1 MEQPTQ
7 LDPRIYQTDGDV
19 VFFPVRHHSPAAARI
34 VQQLIQEI
42 KPTAIAIEGPSDFN
56 AQISELFLPHQLPIA
71 IYSYIQ
77 TTETRRGAF
86 YPFCIYSPEWQALQS
101 AHECNIP
108 VEFIDLPWADSPT
121 DRTSQNCYSDE
132 SFNHSNY
139 IDTLCQKLGLPDF
152 DTLWDTLFEIDPNL
166 SIAEYLERCHQFCY
180 HLRTSEHQSSSSDQQ
195 RETFMAEQIRSLI
208 AKHPGKILVVTGGF
222 HSYPLY
228 RSIVLNQNPP
238 EISIDLTPIDNFIDP
253 MDLSDSIDPLVPKVI
268 VQGIALTPYSYDRL
282 DNLTG
287 YNSGMPNPGF
297 YHAVWQQR
305 SQHNTSNKIIPAIN
319 KKPDPQAK
327 SLTPS
332 PLMGEGWGEGEST
345 SHSLIDCLLSEIITF
360 LRQRQ
365 QIASTADL
373 IAVKALAQGL
383 ADLRSHPEIWRQD
396 LIDGVIGGL
405 VKEDTGKGTT
415 HPFLAAVQAVFRGGD
430 RGQLAAGTTLPPL
443 VQDLHQQLH
452 HLDIFPTNKPRD
464 IDLDLTPNKES
475 TEHPPR
481 PISALLHS
489 MRILGITGCNRTGG
503 TNFTTRQDLV
513 KIWERWQLQWSPE
526 FDASS
531 IEAAIYGATVAEATV
546 AKLRERADRLQRNAE
561 GAALLL
567 LDAGLAGVQEFTPEF
582 YPRLVE
588 LIRQDGD
595 FLSIARSLRHLL
607 YLYRYDEILG
617 TRSQT
622 DLAAILV
629 EAFQRGL
636 WLLDSL
642 GTTGEDRDL
651 LKGLAGLLEA
661 YECCGSLLL
670 DRKPEFIQV
679 LERVSQDASQTAVIR
694 GGSIGVLWVLGVVG
708 AEDILATINYY
719 CQPDSLGDFLTGLFY
734 LARETTQRAPGLL
747 LSIDKLLLAY
757 EDNDFLEA
765 LPSLRLAF
773 GYFTPREKHL
783 MAKNLLQSTGATGAT
798 GVDTSELLTLPVR
811 IEDAIQ
817 AIELESRLFALAD
830 RYGFRQ
836 S

>member
-7 LDPRIYQTDGDV
+7 LDPRIYQINGDV

-34 VQQLIQEI
+34 VQQLISEI
-42 KPTAIAIEGPSDFN
+42 QPTAIAIEGPSDFN
-56 AQISELFLPHQLPIA
+56 EQIPELFLPHQLPIA
-71 IYSYIQ
+71 IYSYVQ

-101 AHECNIP
+101 AKEHHIP

-121 DRTSQNCYSDE
+121 ERTSQNCYSDE
-132 SFNHSNY
+132 SFSRSNY
-139 IDTLCQKLGLPDF
+139 VDTLCQKLGIPDF

-166 SIAEYLERCHQFCY
+166 SINNYLTRCHQFCY

-195 RETFMAEQIRSLI
+195 REAFMAARVRSLI
-208 AKHPGKILVVTGGF
+208 ARHPGKILVVTGGL

-228 RSIVLNQNPP
+228 RSIILNQFPP
-238 EISIDLTPIDNFIDP
+238 EISIEPNPTPIT
-253 MDLSDSIDPLVPKVI
+253 
-268 VQGIALTPYSYDRL
+268 QGIALTPYSYDRL

-305 SQHNTSNKIIPAIN
+305 FNGSTSE
-319 KKPDPQAK
+319 
-327 SLTPS
+327 S
-332 PLMGEGWGEGEST
+332 EST
-345 SHSLIDCLLSEIITF
+345 SHSLVDHLLAKIITT

-365 QIASTADL
+365 QIASTADF
-373 IAVKALAQGL
+373 IAVKTLAQGL
-383 ADLRSHPEIWRQD
+383 ADLRSHSEIWRQD
-396 LIDGVIGGL
+396 LIDGIIGGL

-443 VQDLHQQLH
+443 VQDLQQQLH
-452 HLDIFPTNKPRD
+452 HLDISPTNKPRE
-464 IDLDLTPNKES
+464 INLDLTPNAES

-481 PISALLHS
+481 LISALLHS

-503 TNFTTRQDLV
+503 TNFATRQDLV

-531 IEAAIYGATVAEATV
+531 IEAAIYGTTVAEATV
-546 AKLRERADRLQRNAE
+546 AKLKESADQLQRNAE

-567 LDAGLAGVQEFTPEF
+567 LDAGLAGVQELTPEF
-582 YPRLVE
+582 FPRLVE

-607 YLYRYDEILG
+607 YLYRYDEVLG

-642 GTTGEDRDL
+642 GNTGNGQDL

-661 YECCGSLLL
+661 YECCGILLL
-670 DRKPEFIQV
+670 DRQSEFLQV
-679 LERVSQDASQTAVIR
+679 LERVSQDVSQTALMR
-694 GGSIGVLWVLGVVG
+694 GGSIGALWVLGAVG

-719 CQPDSLGDFLTGLFY
+719 CQPDSLGDFLTGLFH

-757 EDNDFLEA
+757 EDNEFLEA

-783 MAKNLLQSTGATGAT
+783 MAKNLLQSTGSTE
-798 GVDTSELLTLPVR
+798 VSTSDLLTLPVS
-811 IEDAIQ
+811 IEDAKQ
-817 AIELESRLFALAD
+817 AIELESRLFALVD
-830 RYGFRQ
+830 RYGFRAEVQ
-836 S
+836 LF

>member
-1 MEQPTQ
+1 MQ
-7 LDPRIYQTDGDV
+7 LDPRIYQTNGDV
-19 VFFPVRHHSPAAARI
+19 IFFPVRHHSPAAARI

-56 AQISELFLPHQLPIA
+56 PQISELFLPHQLPIA

-77 TTETRRGAF
+77 TTEIRRGAF

-101 AHECNIP
+101 AHEQQIP
-108 VEFIDLPWADSPT
+108 VEFIDIPWADSPT
-121 DRTSQNCYSDE
+121 ERTNQNCYSDE
-132 SFNHSNY
+132 SFSRSSY
-139 IDTLCQKLGLPDF
+139 VDTLCQKLGVPDF

-166 SIAEYLERCHQFCY
+166 SINDYLERCHQFCY
-180 HLRTSEHQSSSSDQQ
+180 HLRTGEASSSDQQ
-195 RETFMAEQIRSLI
+195 REAFMTARIRSLI

-228 RSIVLNQNPP
+228 KSIVLHQDPP
-238 EISIDLTPIDNFIDP
+238 EIPIKPNPTP
-253 MDLSDSIDPLVPKVI
+253 VT
-268 VQGIALTPYSYDRL
+268 QGIALTPYSYDRL

-297 YHAVWQQR
+297 YHAVWQHR
-305 SQHNTSNKIIPAIN
+305 SNKETILTT
-319 KKPDPQAK
+319 KKNPDHRPHP
-327 SLTPS
+327 SPS
-332 PLMGEGWGEGEST
+332 PLMGEGWGEGEPT
-345 SHSLIDCLLSEIITF
+345 SQNLVDYLLAKIITF

-373 IAVKALAQGL
+373 IAVKTLAQGL

-405 VKEDTGKGTT
+405 VKEDAGTT
-415 HPFLAAVQAVFRGGD
+415 HPFLVAVQAVFRGGD

-452 HLDIFPTNKPRD
+452 HLNIFPTDKPRE
-464 IDLDLTPNKES
+464 ISLDLTPHEKS

-489 MRILGITGCNRTGG
+489 MRILGITGCNRTSG

-531 IEAAIYGATVAEATV
+531 IEAAIYGTRISDATI
-546 AKLRERADRLQRNAE
+546 AKLRERADRIQRSAE

-567 LDAGLAGVQEFTPEF
+567 LDAGLAGVQELTPEF

-588 LIRQDGD
+588 LISQDGD

-607 YLYRYDEILG
+607 YLYRYDEVLG

-642 GTTGEDRDL
+642 GNTKDGQDL
-651 LKGLAGLLEA
+651 LKGLAGLVEA

-670 DRKPEFIQV
+670 DRKPEFLQV
-679 LERVSQDASQTAVIR
+679 LERVSQDTSQTALMR
-694 GGSIGVLWVLGVVG
+694 GGSIGALWVMGAVG

-719 CQPDSLGDFLTGLFY
+719 CQPDCLGDFLTGLFH
-734 LARETTQRAPGLL
+734 LARETTQRAPSLL

-757 EDNDFLEA
+757 EDNEFLEA

-783 MAKNLLQSTGATGAT
+783 MAKNLLQSTGDSSMATN
-798 GVDTSELLTLPVR
+798 ELLALSVKV
-811 IEDAIQ
+811 EDTMQ
-817 AIELESRLFALAD
+817 AIELESRLFALVD
-830 RYGFRQ
+830 RYGFRGGRTIQ
-836 S
+836 PSS

>member
-1 MEQPTQ
+1 MEQPIQ
-7 LDPRIYQTDGDV
+7 LDPRIYQVDGDV

-42 KPTAIAIEGPSDFN
+42 QPTAIAIEGPSDFN
-56 AQISELFLPHQLPIA
+56 EQISELFLSHQLPIA
-71 IYSYIQ
+71 IYSYVQ
-77 TTETRRGAF
+77 TSATRRGAF

-101 AHECNIP
+101 ANAHHIP

-121 DRTSQNCYSDE
+121 ERTSQNCYSDE
-132 SFNHSNY
+132 SFSHSNY
-139 IDTLCQKLGLPDF
+139 VDTLCEKLGIPDF

-166 SIAEYLERCHQFCY
+166 SINDYLERCHQFCH
-180 HLRTSEHQSSSSDQQ
+180 HLRTSEHQASSSDQQ
-195 RETFMAEQIRSLI
+195 REAFMTARIRSLI
-208 AKHPGKILVVTGGF
+208 TKYPGKILVVTGGF

-228 RSIVLNQNPP
+228 RSIVLNQDPP
-238 EISIDLTPIDNFIDP
+238 ETLIDPTLIDSIDLSDP
-253 MDLSDSIDPLVPKVI
+253 IDPLVPMVI

-305 SQHNTSNKIIPAIN
+305 SNQTISDKPL
-319 KKPDPQAK
+319 KKK
-327 SLTPS
+327 SDHSTKSPTPS
-332 PLMGEGWGEGEST
+332 SALRESNSINST
-345 SHSLIDCLLSEIITF
+345 NLVDRLLSDIIIF

-373 IAVKALAQGL
+373 IAVKTLAQGL

-464 IDLDLTPNKES
+464 IDLDLTPHQES

-489 MRILGITGCNRTGG
+489 VRILGITGCTRTGG
-503 TNFTTRQDLV
+503 TNFTIRQDLV

-546 AKLRERADRLQRNAE
+546 AKLRERAEQLQRNAE

-595 FLSIARSLRHLL
+595 FLLIARSLRHLL
-607 YLYRYDEILG
+607 YLYRYDEVLG
-617 TRSQT
+617 TRSQA

-642 GTTGEDRDL
+642 GTTGEDQDL

-661 YECCGSLLL
+661 YECCGSLLI
-670 DRKPEFIQV
+670 DSQPEFIQV
-679 LERVSQDASQTAVIR
+679 LERVSQDTSQTAVMR
-694 GGSIGVLWVLGVVG
+694 GGSIGVLWVLGAVG
-708 AEDILATINYY
+708 AEDILATISYY

-734 LARETTQRAPGLL
+734 LARETTQRTPGLL

-757 EDNDFLEA
+757 EDTEFLEA

-783 MAKNLLQSTGATGAT
+783 MAKNLLQSTGA
-798 GVDTSELLTLPVR
+798 GVATSELLTLPVSV
-811 IEDAIQ
+811 EDAMQ
-817 AIELESRLFALAD
+817 AIELESRLFSLVD
-830 RYGFRQ
+830 RYGFRCG
-836 S
+836 

>member
-1 MEQPTQ
+1 MEQANQ
-7 LDPRIYQTDGDV
+7 IDPRIYQIDGDV

-34 VQQLIQEI
+34 VQQLIQQVQ
-42 KPTAIAIEGPSDFN
+42 PTAIAIEGPSDFN
-56 AQISELFLPHQLPIA
+56 EQIPELFLPHQLPIA
-71 IYSYIQ
+71 IYSYVQ

-101 AHECNIP
+101 AHEYKIP

-121 DRTSQNCYSDE
+121 NRTSQNCYSDE
-132 SFNHSNY
+132 SFSHSNY
-139 IDTLCQKLGLPDF
+139 VDTLCQKLGVPDF
-152 DTLWDTLFEIDPNL
+152 DTLWDTLFEIDSDL
-166 SIAEYLERCHQFCY
+166 SIDDYLERCHQFCY

-195 RETFMAEQIRSLI
+195 REAFMTAKIRSLI
-208 AKHPGKILVVTGGF
+208 TKYPGKILVVTGGF

-228 RSIVLNQNPP
+228 QSIVLNKKNPA
-238 EISIDLTPIDNFIDP
+238 ILIDP
-253 MDLSDSIDPLVPKVI
+253 NLPPIA
-268 VQGIALTPYSYDRL
+268 QGIALTPYSYDRL

-305 SQHNTSNKIIPAIN
+305 FSEGNSINSTNLVDHLLAKIII
-319 KKPDPQAK
+319 
-327 SLTPS
+327 S
-332 PLMGEGWGEGEST
+332 
-345 SHSLIDCLLSEIITF
+345 
-360 LRQRQ
+360 LRQHQ

-373 IAVKALAQGL
+373 IAVKTLAQGL

-405 VKEDTGKGTT
+405 VKENTGKSST
-415 HPFLAAVQAVFRGGD
+415 HPFLLAVQAVFRGGD
-430 RGQLAAGTTLPPL
+430 RGQLAPGTTLPPL

-452 HLDIFPTNKPRD
+452 HLAIFPTDKKRA
-464 IDLDLTPNKES
+464 IDLDLTPDNKS

-481 PISALLHS
+481 SISALLHS
-489 MRILGITGCNRTGG
+489 MRILGITGCNRTSG
-503 TNFTTRQDLV
+503 TDFTTRQDLV

-546 AKLRERADRLQRNAE
+546 AKLRESADRLQRNAE

-567 LDAGLAGVQEFTPEF
+567 LDAGLAGVQGLTPEF
-582 YPRLVE
+582 YPRLIE
-588 LIRQDGD
+588 LIRQDGI
-595 FLSIARSLRHLL
+595 FLSIARSLQHLL
-607 YLYRYDEILG
+607 YLYRYDEVLG

-642 GTTGEDRDL
+642 GTTGEGKDL
-651 LKGLAGLLEA
+651 LKGLAGLLEV

-670 DRKPEFIQV
+670 DRQPEFLQT
-679 LERVSQDASQTAVIR
+679 LERVSQDVSQTALMR
-694 GGSIGVLWVLGVVG
+694 GGSIGALWVLGAVG

-719 CQPDSLGDFLTGLFY
+719 CQPDCLGDFLTGLFH
-734 LARETTQRAPGLL
+734 LARETTQRAPSLL

-757 EDNDFLEA
+757 EDTEFLEA

-783 MAKNLLQSTGATGAT
+783 MTKNLLQSTGAIDVAT
-798 GVDTSELLTLPVR
+798 SDLLTLSVR
-811 IEDAIQ
+811 AEDTMQAITSGASE
-817 AIELESRLFALAD
+817 AIELESRLFALVD
-830 RYGFRQ
+830 RYGFRGG
-836 S
+836 

>member
-7 LDPRIYQTDGDV
+7 LDPRIYQINGDV

-34 VQQLIQEI
+34 VQQLISEI
-42 KPTAIAIEGPSDFN
+42 QPTAIAIEGPSDFN
-56 AQISELFLPHQLPIA
+56 EQIPELFLPHQLPIA
-71 IYSYIQ
+71 IYSYVQ

-101 AHECNIP
+101 AKEHHIP

-121 DRTSQNCYSDE
+121 ERTSQNCYSDE
-132 SFNHSNY
+132 SFSRSNY
-139 IDTLCQKLGLPDF
+139 VDTLCQKLGIPDF

-166 SIAEYLERCHQFCY
+166 SINNYLTRCHQFCY

-195 RETFMAEQIRSLI
+195 REAFMAARVRSLI
-208 AKHPGKILVVTGGF
+208 ARHPGKILVVTGGL

-228 RSIVLNQNPP
+228 RSIILNQFPP
-238 EISIDLTPIDNFIDP
+238 EISIEPNPTPIT
-253 MDLSDSIDPLVPKVI
+253 
-268 VQGIALTPYSYDRL
+268 QGIALTPYSYDRL

-305 SQHNTSNKIIPAIN
+305 FNGSTSE
-319 KKPDPQAK
+319 
-327 SLTPS
+327 S
-332 PLMGEGWGEGEST
+332 EST
-345 SHSLIDCLLSEIITF
+345 SHSLVDHLLAKIITT

-365 QIASTADL
+365 QIASTADF
-373 IAVKALAQGL
+373 IAVKTLAQGL
-383 ADLRSHPEIWRQD
+383 ADLRSHSEIWRQD
-396 LIDGVIGGL
+396 LIDGIIGGL

-443 VQDLHQQLH
+443 VQDLQQQLH
-452 HLDIFPTNKPRD
+452 HLDISPTNKPRE
-464 IDLDLTPNKES
+464 INLDLTPNAES

-481 PISALLHS
+481 LISALLHS

-503 TNFTTRQDLV
+503 TNFATRQDLV

-531 IEAAIYGATVAEATV
+531 IEAAIYGTTVAEATV
-546 AKLRERADRLQRNAE
+546 AKLKESADQLQRNAE

-567 LDAGLAGVQEFTPEF
+567 LDAGLAGVQELTPEF
-582 YPRLVE
+582 FPRLVE

-607 YLYRYDEILG
+607 YLYRYDEVLG

-642 GTTGEDRDL
+642 GNTGNGQDL

-661 YECCGSLLL
+661 YECCGILLL
-670 DRKPEFIQV
+670 DRQSEFLQV
-679 LERVSQDASQTAVIR
+679 LERVSQDVSQTALMR
-694 GGSIGVLWVLGVVG
+694 GGSIGALWVLGAVG

-719 CQPDSLGDFLTGLFY
+719 CQPNSLGDFLTGLFH

-757 EDNDFLEA
+757 EDNEFLEA

-783 MAKNLLQSTGATGAT
+783 MAKNLLQSTGSTE
-798 GVDTSELLTLPVR
+798 VSTSDLLTLPVS
-811 IEDAIQ
+811 IEDVKQ
-817 AIELESRLFALAD
+817 AIELESRLFALVD
-830 RYGFRQ
+830 RYGFRAEVQ
-836 S
+836 LL